1 MINIIGLI
9 ISIGLLGI
17 YIINLIKYK
26 FTTNMIVK
34 IGVISSLSFV
44 LYLIHFIRYPQGG
57 GITLFSMLLV
67 MILSI
72 LYGNIPGITGG
83 LIFGLLK
90 LLNGAVIVHP
100 LQFLLDYILGT
111 MALGVAGAFGK
122 DKKYNIILGSLFATG
137 LSLLSS
143 VISGVLFFGQYAPKG
158 MNVWLY
164 SIIYNGSSAGAE
176 AVLTTILIAI
186 IPIKK
191 FIK

>member
-44 LYLIHFIRYPQGG
+44 LYLIHLIRYPQGG
-57 GITLFSMLLV
+57 GITLFSMLPV

-72 LYGNIPGITGG
+72 LYGNIPGVTGG

-111 MALGVAGAFGK
+111 MALGVAGTFGK

-164 SIIYNGSSAGAE
+164 SIIYNGSSAGVE

>member
-34 IGVISSLSFV
+34 IGVVSSLSFV

-57 GITLFSMLLV
+57 GITLFSMLPV

-72 LYGNIPGITGG
+72 LYGNIPGVTGG

-111 MALGVAGAFGK
+111 MALGVAGIFGK
-122 DKKYNIILGSLFATG
+122 DKKYNIILGSLFATA
-137 LSLLSS
+137 LSLLFS

-158 MNVWLY
+158 MNVCLY
-164 SIIYNGSSAGAE
+164 SIIYNGSSAGVE
-176 AVLTTILIAI
+176 AILTTILIAI

>member
-57 GITLFSMLLV
+57 GITLFSMLPV

-72 LYGNIPGITGG
+72 LYGNIPGVTGG

-111 MALGVAGAFGK
+111 MALGVAGTFGK

-164 SIIYNGSSAGAE
+164 SVIYNGSSAGVE